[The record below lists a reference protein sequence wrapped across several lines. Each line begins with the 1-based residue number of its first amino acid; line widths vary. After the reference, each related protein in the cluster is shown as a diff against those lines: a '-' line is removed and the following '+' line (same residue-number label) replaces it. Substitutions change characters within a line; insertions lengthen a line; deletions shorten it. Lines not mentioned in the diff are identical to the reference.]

1 MERNVN
7 DWEYFVKRSKFL
19 RFIGFLG
26 VILTV
31 LIDFVVLIV
40 QFSVM
45 ITGECLESVMV
56 VI

>member
-19 RFIGFLG
+19 GFIGFLD

-40 QFSVM
+40 QFSV
-45 ITGECLESVMV
+45 IIPGECLESVMV

>member
-7 DWEYFVKRSKFL
+7 DWEYFVKRSKFF

-40 QFSVM
+40 QFSV
-45 ITGECLESVMV
+45 IIPGECLESVMV